1 MGKIKSLIYLIV
13 ERLLARYTD
22 KIVCISN
29 AERISAL
36 KHKIAPDRE
45 LEVVLN
51 GIDFKAIE
59 KSGCKSRVE
68 LSIPDDAYI
77 IGMVGRISEQK
88 APDVFIKSAV
98 YIKRHIPN
106 AYFIIVGDGNDR
118 IKIEKLADDN
128 NVRLYI
134 TGWTDTPYEYMKMFD
149 IAMLLS
155 RWEGFGLA
163 IVEYMAARKNFVAT
177 RVDAIPTIVRD
188 GIDGILVDVN
198 NPKQAAEAVVKL
210 YEDKDLATKMRIA
223 AYQYARDNYDIDRVA
238 KQHVD
243 LFKGI
248 LNQEN

>member
-1 MGKIKSLIYLIV
+1 
-13 ERLLARYTD
+13 
-22 KIVCISN
+22 
-29 AERISAL
+29 
-36 KHKIAPDRE
+36 
-45 LEVVLN
+45 
-51 GIDFKAIE
+51 
-59 KSGCKSRVE
+59 
-68 LSIPDDAYI
+68 
-77 IGMVGRISEQK
+77 
-88 APDVFIKSAV
+88 
-98 YIKRHIPN
+98 
-106 AYFIIVGDGNDR
+106 
-118 IKIEKLADDN
+118 
-128 NVRLYI
+128 
-134 TGWTDTPYEYMKMFD
+134 MFD

-210 YEDKDLATKMRIA
+210 YEDKDLATKMRVA
-223 AYQYARDNYDIDRVA
+223 AHQYARDNYDIDRVA

>member
-1 MGKIKSLIYLIV
+1 M
-13 ERLLARYTD
+13 
-22 KIVCISN
+22 
-29 AERISAL
+29 
-36 KHKIAPDRE
+36 
-45 LEVVLN
+45 
-51 GIDFKAIE
+51 
-59 KSGCKSRVE
+59 
-68 LSIPDDAYI
+68 
-77 IGMVGRISEQK
+77 
-88 APDVFIKSAV
+88 

-210 YEDKDLATKMRIA
+210 YEDKDLATKMRVA